1 MSNIDQPLSDLWRE
15 NRSRDPGTDLASIL
29 DGSRIMA
36 QSLNPEVEVTFSG
49 IDVADTA
56 KKQIYLSPS
65 MLGDKYPIP
74 GDIVDCLLGLT
85 VHEVGHTL
93 FSENNTEYIDG
104 LAKKAGYSRYSY
116 GNEYLDFRSLVF
128 GLSVFSECI

>member
-49 IDVADTA
+49 IEVADTA
-56 KKQIYLSPS
+56 KKQIYLS
-65 MLGDKYPIP
+65 
-74 GDIVDCLLGLT
+74 
-85 VHEVGHTL
+85 
-93 FSENNTEYIDG
+93 NR
-104 LAKKAGYSRYSY
+104 ARSRAHP
-116 GNEYLDFRSLVF
+116 VF
-128 GLSVFSECI
+128 